1 MARKTSLIVNN
12 IPIELDYFVE
22 GYVYHVVAGI
32 LASLKGT
39 GTIKNLELDVD
50 SDGLVTIVLNGSG
63 VPCNVFVMEIIRNT
77 LAGMVSNLK
86 GVTEEMRTLELRII
100 Q

>member
-12 IPIELDYFVE
+12 IPIELDSFVE
-22 GYVYHVVAGI
+22 GYVYHVIAGI

-39 GTIKNLELDVD
+39 GTIKKLELYVD
-50 SDGLVTIVLNGSG
+50 GNEQVKIILNGVN
-63 VPCNVFVMEIIRNT
+63 VPLNFFATDIIRNT

-86 GVTEEMRTLELRII
+86 GVDKEMNTLSLRITH
-100 Q
+100 